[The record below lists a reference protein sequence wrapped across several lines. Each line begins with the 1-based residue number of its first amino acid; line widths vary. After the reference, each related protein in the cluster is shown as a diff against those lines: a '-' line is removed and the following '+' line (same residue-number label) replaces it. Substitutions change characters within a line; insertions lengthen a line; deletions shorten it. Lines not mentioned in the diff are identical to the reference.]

1 MELATIVNENEN
13 ETVKLTVGELKALKK
28 WKKERMEGLPC
39 SEIEGDKG
47 LNGPM

>member
-1 MELATIVNENEN
+1 MEEAYIDTGFEEENE
-13 ETVKLTVGELKALKK
+13 VPSRKLTVGELRRG
-28 WKKERMEGLPC
+28 EREEELPC